1 MAQYLIMGNFT
12 DAGIRNVKETI
23 SRGERFKEMARE
35 CGVEVRELMWLLGDY
50 DVFSIAEAEDAHA
63 VTAFLLS
70 AGSRGFVK
78 TCSFRAFT
86 KDEMGAIVQKM
97 V

>member
-12 DAGIRNVKETI
+12 DTGIKNVKETI
-23 SRGERFKEMARE
+23 KRGERFKEMAKE
-35 CGVEVRELMWLLGDY
+35 CGVEIQELMWVLGDY
-50 DVFSIAEAEDAHA
+50 DVFCLAEAPDDQT
-63 VTAFLLS
+63 VTTLLLS

-78 TCSFRAFT
+78 TSSCRVFS
-86 KDEMGAIVQKM
+86 KDEMSAIVQKM